1 MKLKTLVGLAAL
13 LATGAASAS
22 LLDGQTV
29 NYQYFFPDTSTPY
42 INAPNGDYVVGPGV
56 EITNLVTDMASAALD
71 LSDTQITVLFHE
83 VGFNT
88 GSFNGFRINDVNLSI
103 ASFGAV
109 TINSASN
116 VTLDPS
122 RISFDADNIWVSF
135 AGDSYSLGDKLVL
148 DVSAVPEP
156 QTYALMLL
164 GLVGV
169 AAVSRRAKQRG

>member
-1 MKLKTLVGLAAL
+1 MKFKSFVGLAAL

-29 NYQYFFPDTSTPY
+29 NYQYFYPDTSTPY
-42 INAPNGDYVVGPGV
+42 SNAPNGDYVVGPGV
-56 EITNLVTDMASAALD
+56 EITNFVDGWAGDID
-71 LSDTQITVLFHE
+71 LSDTQIAILFTE
-83 VGFNT
+83 VSFSG
-88 GSFNGFRINDVNLSI
+88 GDFNGFRINDVNMSI

-135 AGDSYSLGDKLVL
+135 AGDSYSPGDKLVL

-164 GLVGV
+164 GLFGV